1 VKFKIK
7 TKELQEIV
15 AGQTIEFPKYST
27 QIINLANQ
35 NSQGTRPNVVGQLS
49 DLIQEFDGRTHEEWE
64 RWYLEKM
71 PDAIESSVDKIF
83 PMIEKLKDV
92 IQYIDKK
99 LIKKWVKDLVI
110 TKTFMGLR
118 FQEAILKKIADRDNI
133 PYRLAT
139 PEEESNGIDGF
150 IGKQAVSIK
159 PSTYKAMKNLSE
171 SIDIP
176 IIFYEK
182 KKDGI
187 SVEYD
192 I

>member
-1 VKFKIK
+1 MKFKIK
-7 TKELQEIV
+7 TKELQEMISGETV
-15 AGQTIEFPKYST
+15 EFPKYST

-49 DLIQEFDGRTHEEWE
+49 DLIQEFDGRTHEDWE

-71 PDAIESSVDKIF
+71 PDAIESSVERIF
-83 PMIEKLKDV
+83 PMIEKFKDV

-99 LIKKWVKDLVI
+99 LITRWVKDLVI

-118 FQEAILKKIADRDNI
+118 FQEAILKKIADNNNTQ
-133 PYRLAT
+133 YRLAT
-139 PEEESNGIDGF
+139 PDEESDGIDGF
-150 IGKQAVSIK
+150 IGEQPVSIK
-159 PSTYKAMKNLSE
+159 PATYKVMKNLSE

>member
-1 VKFKIK
+1 MKFKIK
-7 TKELQEIV
+7 TKELQEMISGETV
-15 AGQTIEFPKYST
+15 EFPKYST

-71 PDAIESSVDKIF
+71 PDAIESSVERIF
-83 PMIEKLKDV
+83 PMIEKFKDV

-99 LIKKWVKDLVI
+99 LITRWVKDLVI

-118 FQEAILKKIADRDNI
+118 FQEAILKKIADNNNTQ
-133 PYRLAT
+133 YRLAT
-139 PEEESNGIDGF
+139 PDEESDGIDGF
-150 IGKQAVSIK
+150 IGEQPVSIK
-159 PSTYKAMKNLSE
+159 PATYKVMKNLSE

>member
-1 VKFKIK
+1 MKFKIK

>member
-1 VKFKIK
+1 MISGETV
-7 TKELQEIV
+7 
-15 AGQTIEFPKYST
+15 EFPKYST

-71 PDAIESSVDKIF
+71 PDAIESSVERIF
-83 PMIEKLKDV
+83 PMIEKFKDV

-99 LIKKWVKDLVI
+99 LITRWVKDLVI

-118 FQEAILKKIADRDNI
+118 FQEAILKKIADNNNTQ
-133 PYRLAT
+133 YRLAT
-139 PEEESNGIDGF
+139 PDEESDGIDGF
-150 IGKQAVSIK
+150 IGEQPVSIK
-159 PSTYKAMKNLSE
+159 PATYKVMKNLSE